1 MALLPLVFPC
11 FAIALSMGLA
21 EDVGIWDEVV
31 DLTNTLSFLAF
42 EDEAVVVATLLRG
55 VLPCLC
61 AQRSL
66 EKVRAANKSVAISN
80 VFFIFNIIF
89 NFQFSIGRRPA
100 KPPYH
105 KPRVHGQC
113 REESIMPS
121 HHVKPFAQRCL
132 VVHRG
137 LSLLHIQRHDT
148 FHPP

>member
-1 MALLPLVFPC
+1 MVLLPHVFPC

-80 VFFIFNIIF
+80 VFFIVNS
-89 NFQFSIGRRPA
+89 QLA
-100 KPPYH
+100 
-105 KPRVHGQC
+105 
-113 REESIMPS
+113 E
-121 HHVKPFAQRCL
+121 
-132 VVHRG
+132 G
-137 LSLLHIQRHDT
+137 LPSLLATNHACMANVVKS
-148 FHPP
+148 P

>member
-1 MALLPLVFPC
+1 MVLLPLVFPC

-89 NFQFSIGRRPA
+89 NFQFSIFNFHLA
-100 KPPYH
+100 
-105 KPRVHGQC
+105 
-113 REESIMPS
+113 E
-121 HHVKPFAQRCL
+121 
-132 VVHRG
+132 G
-137 LSLLHIQRHDT
+137 LPSLLATNHACMANVVRS
-148 FHPP
+148 P

>member
-1 MALLPLVFPC
+1 
-11 FAIALSMGLA
+11 MGLA

-80 VFFIFNIIF
+80 VFFIFNIIINFPLF
-89 NFQFSIGRRPA
+89 NFQLA
-100 KPPYH
+100 
-105 KPRVHGQC
+105 
-113 REESIMPS
+113 E
-121 HHVKPFAQRCL
+121 
-132 VVHRG
+132 G
-137 LSLLHIQRHDT
+137 LPSLLATNHACMANVVRS
-148 FHPP
+148 P

>member
-1 MALLPLVFPC
+1 
-11 FAIALSMGLA
+11 MGLA

-89 NFQFSIGRRPA
+89 NFQLAEGQNQFSIVNSQLA
-100 KPPYH
+100 
-105 KPRVHGQC
+105 
-113 REESIMPS
+113 E
-121 HHVKPFAQRCL
+121 
-132 VVHRG
+132 G
-137 LSLLHIQRHDT
+137 LPSLLATNHACMANVVRS
-148 FHPP
+148 P

>member
-1 MALLPLVFPC
+1 
-11 FAIALSMGLA
+11 MGLA
-21 EDVGIWDEVV
+21 EDVGIWDDVV

-89 NFQFSIGRRPA
+89 NFQLAEGQNQFSIVNSQLA
-100 KPPYH
+100 
-105 KPRVHGQC
+105 
-113 REESIMPS
+113 E
-121 HHVKPFAQRCL
+121 
-132 VVHRG
+132 G
-137 LSLLHIQRHDT
+137 LPSLLTTNHACMDNVVRS
-148 FHPP
+148 P

>member
-1 MALLPLVFPC
+1 
-11 FAIALSMGLA
+11 MGLA

-80 VFFIFNIIF
+80 VFFIFNI
-89 NFQFSIGRRPA
+89 QFSIVNSQLA
-100 KPPYH
+100 
-105 KPRVHGQC
+105 
-113 REESIMPS
+113 E
-121 HHVKPFAQRCL
+121 
-132 VVHRG
+132 G
-137 LSLLHIQRHDT
+137 LPSLLATNHACMANVGRS
-148 FHPP
+148 P

>member
-1 MALLPLVFPC
+1 MVLLPLVFPC

-80 VFFIFNIIF
+80 VFFIFN
-89 NFQFSIGRRPA
+89 FQFSIFNSQLA
-100 KPPYH
+100 
-105 KPRVHGQC
+105 
-113 REESIMPS
+113 E
-121 HHVKPFAQRCL
+121 
-132 VVHRG
+132 G
-137 LSLLHIQRHDT
+137 LPSLLATNHACMDNVVKS
-148 FHPP
+148 P

>member
-89 NFQFSIGRRPA
+89 NFQLAEGQNQFSIVNSQLA
-100 KPPYH
+100 
-105 KPRVHGQC
+105 
-113 REESIMPS
+113 E
-121 HHVKPFAQRCL
+121 
-132 VVHRG
+132 G
-137 LSLLHIQRHDT
+137 LPSLLTTNHACMANVVRS
-148 FHPP
+148 P

>member
-1 MALLPLVFPC
+1 MVLLPLVLPC

-80 VFFIFNIIF
+80 VFFIFNQLKFSIF
-89 NFQFSIGRRPA
+89 NSQLA
-100 KPPYH
+100 
-105 KPRVHGQC
+105 
-113 REESIMPS
+113 E
-121 HHVKPFAQRCL
+121 
-132 VVHRG
+132 G
-137 LSLLHIQRHDT
+137 LPSLLTTNHACMANVVRS
-148 FHPP
+148 P

>member
-1 MALLPLVFPC
+1 MVLLPLVFPC

-31 DLTNTLSFLAF
+31 DLTNTFFLAF
-42 EDEAVVVATLLRG
+42 EDEAVVVVATLLRG

-89 NFQFSIGRRPA
+89 NFQ
-100 KPPYH
+100 
-105 KPRVHGQC
+105 
-113 REESIMPS
+113 
-121 HHVKPFAQRCL
+121 
-132 VVHRG
+132 
-137 LSLLHIQRHDT
+137 
-148 FHPP
+148 

>member
-1 MALLPLVFPC
+1 MELLPLVFPC

-89 NFQFSIGRRPA
+89 NFQLAEGQNQFSI
-100 KPPYH
+100 
-105 KPRVHGQC
+105 VN
-113 REESIMPS
+113 S
-121 HHVKPFAQRCL
+121 HLAE
-132 VVHRG
+132 G
-137 LSLLHIQRHDT
+137 LPSLLATNHACMANVVRS
-148 FHPP
+148 P

>member
-1 MALLPLVFPC
+1 MELLPLVLPC

-89 NFQFSIGRRPA
+89 NFPLFNFQLA
-100 KPPYH
+100 
-105 KPRVHGQC
+105 
-113 REESIMPS
+113 E
-121 HHVKPFAQRCL
+121 
-132 VVHRG
+132 G
-137 LSLLHIQRHDT
+137 LPSLLATNHACMANVVRS
-148 FHPP
+148 P

>member
-1 MALLPLVFPC
+1 
-11 FAIALSMGLA
+11 MGLA

-80 VFFIFNIIF
+80 VFFIFNPLIFSFF
-89 NFQFSIGRRPA
+89 NFQLA
-100 KPPYH
+100 
-105 KPRVHGQC
+105 
-113 REESIMPS
+113 E
-121 HHVKPFAQRCL
+121 
-132 VVHRG
+132 G
-137 LSLLHIQRHDT
+137 LPSLLATNHACMANVVRS
-148 FHPP
+148 P

>member
-1 MALLPLVFPC
+1 MVLLPLVFPC

-89 NFQFSIGRRPA
+89 NFQLAEGQNQFSIVNSQLAEDLP
-100 KPPYH
+100 
-105 KPRVHGQC
+105 
-113 REESIMPS
+113 
-121 HHVKPFAQRCL
+121 
-132 VVHRG
+132 
-137 LSLLHIQRHDT
+137 SLLATNHACMANVVRS
-148 FHPP
+148 P

>member
-1 MALLPLVFPC
+1 MVLLPLVFPC

-89 NFQFSIGRRPA
+89 NFQFSIFIWPKTCQA
-100 KPPYH
+100 
-105 KPRVHGQC
+105 
-113 REESIMPS
+113 
-121 HHVKPFAQRCL
+121 
-132 VVHRG
+132 
-137 LSLLHIQRHDT
+137 SLPQTTRAW
-148 FHPP
+148 PMS